1 MRSGLA
7 FRQRNFA
14 RLAAEWQGNSAEVAL
29 MALIACDVAS
39 IIDNISYIGG
49 DAASARGDRHHSGF
63 SPRRRICVICATIE
77 TATSAGDTA
86 PIANPIGPWMRP
98 TSLSLRPCSLGRPQ
112 RPAWLRREPSAPM

>member
-29 MALIACDVAS
+29 IALIACDVAS
-39 IIDNISYIGG
+39 IIVSIAYIGSG
-49 DAASARGDRHHSGF
+49 VASARGDLVHSAF
-63 SPRRRICVICATIE
+63 SPRRRICVISATIE

-86 PIANPIGPWMRP
+86 PIANPMGPWMRA
-98 TSLSLRPCSLGRPQ
+98 TSLSVKPCSLRRAQ
-112 RPAWLRREPSAPM
+112 RPAWL